1 MNPAQPSSLALR
13 FLLPS
18 VRDIIFI
25 FLFWSVLAG
34 PLSNR
39 PLADADI
46 GWHIRTG
53 ELIVTTHSLPRTD
66 PFSSTMQGQPWFAW
80 EWLYDILLGILHQA
94 CGLNGVVWLC
104 ALLVAAIF
112 ALLLSELL
120 QRGTGL
126 LLAIVL
132 MLLAEAASTIHLYAR
147 PHIVSWLFS
156 LLWFVVLESW
166 EGWPSPAVRCSP
178 FAVGGWPSERIAISE
193 ERSANSDQRC
203 KHAKVPRWVLWFFP
217 ASMLLWVNLHGGWLF
232 GMALLGMYTFAALV
246 ESVRARKND
255 AFAAIRAA
263 HRARA
268 MAMAWVASAMAT
280 LVNPFG
286 WRLHAHIYHYLG
298 DRYLMNRIDEFRS
311 PDFHGWAERCFA
323 VILALMLV
331 ALAGRHFSDNRLSGN
346 RPSVNRGRLPLS
358 HLLVVLLAVYA
369 GFYSSRN
376 LPVSSMLLVLVAGP
390 ILWGIYVSLA
400 DKPGAWQWVR
410 NGAARISQFSDRMG
424 AQEVELRGHLWPVVS
439 VSLAFAICLQG
450 GWLGSRQLIH
460 AQFDPKKVPV
470 AAVNFLQQEFRGEQ
484 ASREPVFSTDA
495 WGGYLIYRM
504 NPGRMNPGR
513 MNPGRMNP
521 GRMYPD
527 RKVVVDDRHDLYG
540 SGRIRQYLIL
550 TQAEPGW
557 QSVLKEWQI
566 RTALLPADS
575 TLANL
580 LRELPREWRVAYED
594 KVAVVFERR

>member
-1 MNPAQPSSLALR
+1 L
-13 FLLPS
+13 
-18 VRDIIFI
+18 
-25 FLFWSVLAG
+25 LAG

-39 PLADADI
+39 PLADPDI

-53 ELIVTTHSLPRTD
+53 ELILATHSLPRTD

-80 EWLYDILLGILHQA
+80 EWLYDILLGILNRA

-112 ALLLSELL
+112 VLLLSQLL

-126 LLAIVL
+126 LLAIAL
-132 MLLAEAASTIHLYAR
+132 MLLSLAASTIHLYAR

-156 LLWFVVLESW
+156 LLWFVALERWQSW
-166 EGWPSPAVRCSP
+166 E
-178 FAVGGWPSERIAISE
+178 PSERRE
-193 ERSANSDQRC
+193 QGRL
-203 KHAKVPRWVLWFFP
+203 PRWIPWFFP

-232 GMALLGMYTFAALV
+232 GIALLGIYTLAAFV
-246 ESVRARKND
+246 ESVRAQKND
-255 AFAAIRAA
+255 AFAAIRAG

-268 MAMAWVASAMAT
+268 MAVAWMASAIAT

-286 WRLHAHIYHYLG
+286 WRLHAHIYRYLS
-298 DRYLMNRIDEFRS
+298 DLYLMNRIDEFKS

-323 VILALMLV
+323 VILMLV
-331 ALAGRHFSDNRLSGN
+331 LIAFAGHRKKLR
-346 RPSVNRGRLPLS
+346 LS

-376 LPVSSMLLVLVAGP
+376 LPVSSMLLVLIVGP
-390 ILWGIYVSLA
+390 MLWENFTSLE

-410 NGAARISQFSDRMG
+410 RCTVRISSFSDRMG
-424 AQEVELRGHLWPVVS
+424 AQEMQLRGHLWPVVS
-439 VSLAFAICLQG
+439 VVFAFAICLQG
-450 GWLGSRQLIH
+450 GWLGSRQLIR
-460 AQFDPKKVPV
+460 AQFDPQKVPV
-470 AAVNFLQQEFRGEQ
+470 AAVSFLQGEFEGKQ
-484 ASREPVFSTDA
+484 PGTEPVFSTDA

-504 NPGRMNPGR
+504 NPGRM
-513 MNPGRMNP
+513 
-521 GRMYPD
+521 YPE

-557 QSVLKEWQI
+557 QSVLEQWQI

-594 KVAVVFERR
+594 KVAAVFERRYNYADSSR

>member
-1 MNPAQPSSLALR
+1 MPSAQANSSPLR
-13 FLLPS
+13 FLPPS

-25 FLFWSVLAG
+25 FLFWSLLAG

-39 PLADADI
+39 PLADPDI

-53 ELIVTTHSLPRTD
+53 ELILATHSLPRTD

-80 EWLYDILLGILHQA
+80 EWLYDILLGILHRA
-94 CGLNGVVWLC
+94 GGLNGVVWLC

-112 ALLLSELL
+112 VLLLSQLL

-126 LLAIVL
+126 PLAIVL
-132 MLLAEAASTIHLYAR
+132 MLLAEAASAIHLYAR

-156 LLWFVVLESW
+156 LLWFVALERW
-166 EGWPSPAVRCSP
+166 EQGDGREQGST
-178 FAVGGWPSERIAISE
+178 
-193 ERSANSDQRC
+193 
-203 KHAKVPRWVLWFFP
+203 PRWIPWFFP

-232 GMALLGMYTFAALV
+232 GIALLGIYTLAAFV
-246 ESVRARKND
+246 ESVREQD
-255 AFAAIRAA
+255 AFAAVRAG

-268 MAMAWVASAMAT
+268 MAVAWMASAAAT

-286 WRLHAHIYHYLG
+286 WRLHAHIYRYLS

-323 VILALMLV
+323 VILMLV
-331 ALAGRHFSDNRLSGN
+331 LIGFAGHQKKLR
-346 RPSVNRGRLPLS
+346 LS

-376 LPVSSMLLVLVAGP
+376 LPVSSMLLVLIVGP
-390 ILWGIYVSLA
+390 MLWENFTSLA
-400 DKPGAWQWVR
+400 DKPAAWRWVR
-410 NGAARISQFSDRMG
+410 WCTVRISSFSDRMC
-424 AQEVELRGHLWPVVS
+424 AQEMQLRGHLWLVVS
-439 VSLAFAICLQG
+439 VALAFMICLQG
-450 GWLGSRQLIH
+450 GWLGSRQLIR
-460 AQFDPKKVPV
+460 AQFDPQRVPV
-470 AAVNFLQQEFRGEQ
+470 AAATFLQKELVGKEP
-484 ASREPVFSTDA
+484 STEPVFSTDA
-495 WGGYLIYRM
+495 WGGYLIYGM
-504 NPGRMNPGR
+504 NPGRL
-513 MNPGRMNP
+513 
-521 GRMYPD
+521 YPE

-550 TQAEPGW
+550 VQAEPGW
-557 QSVLKEWQI
+557 QSVLEQWQI
-566 RTALLPADS
+566 RTALLPTDS

-580 LRELPREWRVAYED
+580 LRELPRDWRVAYED

>member
-1 MNPAQPSSLALR
+1 MPSAQPSSPALR
-13 FLLPS
+13 FLVPS

-25 FLFWSVLAG
+25 FLFWSLLAG

-53 ELIVTTHSLPRTD
+53 ELILATHSLPRTD

-80 EWLYDILLGILHQA
+80 EWLYDILLGILHRA
-94 CGLNGVVWLC
+94 CGLNGVVSLC

-112 ALLLSELL
+112 ALLLSQLL
-120 QRGTGL
+120 RRGTGL

-132 MLLAEAASTIHLYAR
+132 MLLAVAASTIHLYAR

-156 LLWFVVLESW
+156 LLWFVALEHW
-166 EGWPSPAVRCSP
+166 ERW
-178 FAVGGWPSERIAISE
+178 
-193 ERSANSDQRC
+193 ERSQRGR
-203 KHAKVPRWVLWFFP
+203 PLRWMLWFFP
-217 ASMLLWVNLHGGWLF
+217 ASMLLWVNLHGGWLI
-232 GMALLGMYTFAALV
+232 GIALLGIYTFAAFV
-246 ESVRARKND
+246 ESVRVQD
-255 AFAAIRAA
+255 ALAAIRIA

-268 MAMAWVASAMAT
+268 MSVAWVASAMAT

-286 WRLHAHIYHYLG
+286 WRLHMHIYRYLS
-298 DRYLMNRIDEFRS
+298 DRYLMNRIEEFRS

-323 VILALMLV
+323 VILVLV
-331 ALAGRHFSDNRLSGN
+331 LIAFAGHRKKLS
-346 RPSVNRGRLPLS
+346 LS

-390 ILWGIYVSLA
+390 MLWETFTSLA
-400 DKPGAWQWVR
+400 DKPGAWRWVR
-410 NGAARISQFSDRMG
+410 NDTARISKFSERMG
-424 AQEVELRGHLWPVVS
+424 AQEMQLRGHLWPVVS
-439 VSLAFAICLQG
+439 AAFAFAICLQG
-450 GWLGSRQLIH
+450 GWLGSRQLIR
-460 AQFDPKKVPV
+460 AEFDPKRVPV
-470 AAVNFLQQEFRGEQ
+470 AAVAFLQKEFVGRQ
-484 ASREPVFSTDA
+484 PSTEPVFSTDA
-495 WGGYLIYRM
+495 WGGYLIYRL
-504 NPGRMNPGR
+504 
-513 MNPGRMNP
+513 
-521 GRMYPD
+521 YPE

-550 TQAEPGW
+550 TQAETGW
-557 QSVLKEWQI
+557 KSVLEQWQI
-566 RTALLPADS
+566 RTALLPTDS

-580 LRELPREWRVAYED
+580 LRELPQDWRITYED

>member
-1 MNPAQPSSLALR
+1 MTPAQPNSPVLR

-25 FLFWSVLAG
+25 LLFWSLLAG

-39 PLADADI
+39 PLADSDI

-53 ELIVTTHSLPRTD
+53 ELILATHSLPRTD

-80 EWLYDILLGILHQA
+80 EWLYDILLGILHRA
-94 CGLNGVVWLC
+94 GGLNGVVWWC
-104 ALLVAAIF
+104 GLLVATIF
-112 ALLLSELL
+112 ALLFSQLL

-126 LLAIVL
+126 PLAILL

-156 LLWFVVLESW
+156 LLWFVALEKW
-166 EGWPSPAVRCSP
+166 
-178 FAVGGWPSERIAISE
+178 
-193 ERSANSDQRC
+193 ERSEQGSR
-203 KHAKVPRWVLWFFP
+203 PRWIPWFFP

-232 GMALLGMYTFAALV
+232 GIVLLGIYTLAAFV
-246 ESVRARKND
+246 ESVREQD
-255 AFAAIRAA
+255 AFAAIRTA

-268 MAMAWVASAMAT
+268 MAVAWMASAAAT

-286 WRLHAHIYHYLG
+286 WRLHAHIYRYLS
-298 DRYLMNRIDEFRS
+298 DRYLMNRIDEFKS

-323 VILALMLV
+323 IILILV
-331 ALAGRHFSDNRLSGN
+331 LIAFAGHRKKLR
-346 RPSVNRGRLPLS
+346 LS

-376 LPVSSMLLVLVAGP
+376 LPVSSMVLVLIVGP
-390 ILWGIYVSLA
+390 MLWENFTSLA
-400 DKPGAWQWVR
+400 HKPGAWKWVR
-410 NGAARISQFSDRMG
+410 RCTVRISSFSDRMG
-424 AQEVELRGHLWPVVS
+424 EQEMHLRGHLWPVLS
-439 VSLAFAICLQG
+439 VAFAFAICLHG
-450 GWLGSRQLIH
+450 GWLGSRQLIQ
-460 AQFDPKKVPV
+460 AEFDPKKMPV
-470 AAVNFLQQEFRGEQ
+470 AAVTFLQKESEGKQP
-484 ASREPVFSTDA
+484 STEPVFSTDA

-504 NPGRMNPGR
+504 NPE
-513 MNPGRMNP
+513 
-521 GRMYPD
+521 
-527 RKVVVDDRHDLYG
+527 RKVVIDDRHDLYG

-557 QSVLKEWQI
+557 QSVLEQWQI
-566 RTALLPADS
+566 RTALLPTDS

-580 LRELPREWRVAYED
+580 LRELPRDWRVAYED
-594 KVAVVFERR
+594 RVAVVFERR

>member
-1 MNPAQPSSLALR
+1 MKPYTLLLHTLMTPAQPSSSALR
-13 FLLPS
+13 LLLPS
-18 VRDIIFI
+18 VRDIIFL
-25 FLFWSVLAG
+25 FLFWSLLAG

-53 ELIVTTHSLPRTD
+53 EQILATHSLPRTD

-112 ALLLSELL
+112 ALLFSQLL
-120 QRGTGL
+120 KRGTGL
-126 LLAIVL
+126 LLAVVL

-156 LLWFVVLESW
+156 LLWWVALERWDRREHVSL
-166 EGWPSPAVRCSP
+166 
-178 FAVGGWPSERIAISE
+178 
-193 ERSANSDQRC
+193 
-203 KHAKVPRWVLWFFP
+203 PRWMPWFFP

-232 GMALLGMYTFAALV
+232 GMALLGIYMLAAFV
-246 ESVRARKND
+246 ESVRAQD
-255 AFAAIRAA
+255 ALAAIRIA

-268 MAMAWVASAMAT
+268 MAAAWVASAMAT

-286 WRLHAHIYHYLG
+286 WRLHAHIYRYLG

-311 PDFHGWAERCFA
+311 PDFHGWAQRCFA
-323 VILALMLV
+323 VILVLV
-331 ALAGRHFSDNRLSGN
+331 LIAFAGNRLSGN
-346 RPSVNRGRLPLS
+346 PLSDNRLPGNRKLRLS
-358 HLLVVLLAVYA
+358 HLLVVLLAAYT

-390 ILWGIYVSLA
+390 ILWGNFASLA

-410 NGAARISQFSDRMG
+410 KCTARISKFSDRMG
-424 AQEVELRGHLWPVVS
+424 AQEMQLRLHLWPVVS
-439 VSLAFAICLQG
+439 VALAFAICLQG

-460 AQFDPKKVPV
+460 AQLIHAQFDPQKMPV
-470 AAVNFLQQEFRGEQ
+470 AAVTFLQKESAGKQP
-484 ASREPVFSTDA
+484 STEPVFSTDA

-504 NPGRMNPGR
+504 
-513 MNPGRMNP
+513 
-521 GRMYPD
+521 YPE

-557 QSVLKEWQI
+557 QSVLEQWQI

-580 LRELPREWRVAYED
+580 LRELPRDWRVTYQD
-594 KVAVVFERR
+594 NVAVVFERR

>member
-1 MNPAQPSSLALR
+1 MTPADPSSSALR

-39 PLADADI
+39 PLADPDI
-46 GWHIRTG
+46 GWHIRSG
-53 ELIVTTHSLPRTD
+53 EQILATHSLPRTD

-94 CGLNGVVWLC
+94 CGLNGGVWLC
-104 ALLVAAIF
+104 ALLVATIF
-112 ALLLSELL
+112 ALLLSLL
-120 QRGTGL
+120 LRRGTGL

-147 PHIVSWLFS
+147 PHIVSWLLS
-156 LLWFVVLESW
+156 LLWFVVLEDW
-166 EGWPSPAVRCSP
+166 ERWPSFAVRGLP
-178 FAVGGWPSERIAISE
+178 DGRMAINE
-193 ERSANSDQRC
+193 ERRATSEQRTTSVQQC
-203 KHAKVPRWVLWFFP
+203 GHAKVPRWIPWSFP
-217 ASMLLWVNLHGGWLF
+217 ASMLLWVNLHGGWIF
-232 GMALLGMYTFAALV
+232 GMALLGIYTFAALV
-246 ESVRARKND
+246 ESLRVKD

-268 MAMAWVASAMAT
+268 MAWAWMASAVAT
-280 LVNPFG
+280 LANPYG
-286 WRLHAHIYHYLG
+286 WRLHAHIYRYLG

-323 VILALMLV
+323 VILMLV
-331 ALAGRHFSDNRLSGN
+331 LIAFASHRRGNGKLRLS
-346 RPSVNRGRLPLS
+346 RV
-358 HLLVVLLAVYA
+358 LVVLLAAYA

-390 ILWGIYVSLA
+390 LLWENFTSLA
-400 DKPGAWQWVR
+400 DMPGAWQWVR
-410 NGAARISQFSDRMG
+410 NRAARISDFSGRMG
-424 AQEVELRGHLWPVVS
+424 AQEMQLRGHLWPVVS
-439 VSLAFAICLQG
+439 VALAFAICLQG
-450 GWLGSRQLIH
+450 GWLGSRHLIH
-460 AQFDPKKVPV
+460 VQFDPKKVPV
-470 AAVNFLQQEFRGEQ
+470 EAVNFLQKQNVEEPPVT
-484 ASREPVFSTDA
+484 EPVFSTDA
-495 WGGYLIYRM
+495 WGGYLIYV
-504 NPGRMNPGR
+504 
-513 MNPGRMNP
+513 
-521 GRMYPD
+521 MYPE

-557 QSVLKEWQI
+557 QNVLQEWKI
-566 RTALLPADS
+566 RTALLPTGS

-580 LRELPREWRVAYED
+580 LRELPQDWRVAYED
-594 KVAVVFERR
+594 KVAVVFERH

>member
-1 MNPAQPSSLALR
+1 MTPAQPSPFALR

-18 VRDIIFI
+18 VRDIIFV
-25 FLFWSVLAG
+25 FLFWSLLAG

-53 ELIVTTHSLPRTD
+53 ELILATHSLPRTD

-80 EWLYDILLGILHQA
+80 EWLYDILLGILHRA
-94 CGLNGVVWLC
+94 CGLNGLVWLC
-104 ALLVAAIF
+104 ALLVAATF
-112 ALLLSELL
+112 VVLLSQLL
-120 QRGTGL
+120 RRGTGL
-126 LLAIVL
+126 LLAIAL

-156 LLWFVVLESW
+156 LLWFVALEHW
-166 EGWPSPAVRCSP
+166 ERWRDGTA
-178 FAVGGWPSERIAISE
+178 
-193 ERSANSDQRC
+193 
-203 KHAKVPRWVLWFFP
+203 PRWIRWFFP

-232 GMALLGMYTFAALV
+232 GMALLGIYTLAAFV
-246 ESVRARKND
+246 ESWRTRKHD

-268 MAMAWVASAMAT
+268 MAAAFAASALAT
-280 LVNPFG
+280 LVNPYG
-286 WRLHAHIYHYLG
+286 WRLHAHIYRYLG

-323 VILALMLV
+323 VILVLV
-331 ALAGRHFSDNRLSGN
+331 LIAFAKSRKNLR
-346 RPSVNRGRLPLS
+346 LS

-376 LPVSSMLLVLVAGP
+376 IPVSSMLLVLIAGP
-390 ILWGIYVSLA
+390 ILWENFTALA
-400 DKPGAWQWVR
+400 DKPGAWRWLRRGVS
-410 NGAARISQFSDRMG
+410 RISEFSDRMG
-424 AQEVELRGHLWPVVS
+424 AQEIELRGHLWPVVS
-439 VSLAFAICLQG
+439 VALAFAICLQG
-450 GWLGSRQLIH
+450 GWLHYRHLIH
-460 AQFDPKKVPV
+460 VGFDSKKMPV
-470 AAVNFLQQEFRGEQ
+470 AAVSFLQSENAE
-484 ASREPVFSTDA
+484 EPPATGPIFSTDA
-495 WGGYLIYRM
+495 WGGYLIYV
-504 NPGRMNPGR
+504 
-513 MNPGRMNP
+513 
-521 GRMYPD
+521 MYPD

-550 TQAEPGW
+550 TRAEPGW
-557 QSVLKEWQI
+557 QSVLDEWQI

-580 LRELPREWRVAYED
+580 LREVPRDWRVAYED
-594 KVAVVFERR
+594 KVAVVLERR

>member
-1 MNPAQPSSLALR
+1 MTPAQPSSSALR

-25 FLFWSVLAG
+25 FLFWSLLAG

-53 ELIVTTHSLPRTD
+53 ELILATHSLPRTD

-80 EWLYDILLGILHQA
+80 EWLYDILLGVLHQA
-94 CGLNGVVWLC
+94 AGLNGVVWLC
-104 ALLVAAIF
+104 AVLVAAIF
-112 ALLLSELL
+112 ALFLSQLL

-126 LLAIVL
+126 PLAIVL
-132 MLLAEAASTIHLYAR
+132 MLLTVAASMIHLYAR

-156 LLWFVVLESW
+156 LLWFVGLEYW
-166 EGWPSPAVRCSP
+166 ERGEH
-178 FAVGGWPSERIAISE
+178 G
-193 ERSANSDQRC
+193 NL
-203 KHAKVPRWVLWFFP
+203 PRWLLWFFP

-232 GMALLGMYTFAALV
+232 GIALLGIYTLAAFV
-246 ESVRARKND
+246 ESLRAQKID
-255 AFAAIRAA
+255 AFAAIHAG

-268 MAMAWVASAMAT
+268 MAVTWTASAAAT

-286 WRLHAHIYHYLG
+286 WRLHGHIYRYLS
-298 DRYLMNRIDEFRS
+298 DRYLMNRIDEFKS
-311 PDFHGWAERCFA
+311 PNFHGWAERCFA
-323 VILALMLV
+323 LILVLMLI
-331 ALAGRHFSDNRLSGN
+331 AFAGHRKKLS
-346 RPSVNRGRLPLS
+346 LS

-390 ILWGIYVSLA
+390 MLRENLVALA
-400 DKPGAWQWVR
+400 DKPGAWQWVS
-410 NGAARISQFSDRMG
+410 NTTARISKFSDRLG
-424 AQEVELRGHLWPVVS
+424 AQEMEVRGHLWPVVS
-439 VSLAFAICLQG
+439 VAFAFVICLQG
-450 GWLGSRQLIH
+450 GWVSSRQLIQ
-460 AQFDPKKVPV
+460 AEFDPKKMPV
-470 AAVNFLQQEFRGEQ
+470 AAVTFLQKEFQGKQ
-484 ASREPVFSTDA
+484 SGTEPVFSSDA

-504 NPGRMNPGR
+504 NPGR
-513 MNPGRMNP
+513 
-521 GRMYPD
+521 
-527 RKVVVDDRHDLYG
+527 KIVIDDRHDLYG

-557 QSVLKEWQI
+557 QSVLEEWGI
-566 RTALLPADS
+566 RTALLPTDS

-580 LRELPREWRVAYED
+580 LRELPREWRVVYED